1 MVVALFCDLFISH
14 RRPMRRTLAIIAIF
28 LSFPAA
34 AQLLNDANARPYMTF
49 KILVDGT
56 EVPMSRVGEGTH
68 CDGEPCGFTA
78 PNITFGRSIT
88 IKFIPK
94 VKADEL
100 GIRNFNGLDGIA
112 SLAIEGASLQNLAN
126 TSPDDWLGRGPN
138 DPFDPGDQA
147 GVEWTADLIPTRVAG
162 QDFVEVEVRSIG
174 FGWRTWQSRTE
185 NWENSLT
192 FRVVEP
198 VPVPVT
204 PVLGL
209 WLLAGLIGLLSIRR
223 FSE

>member
-1 MVVALFCDLFISH
+1 MVVAIFRDLFIGQ
-14 RRPMRRTLAIIAIF
+14 RRPMRRTVAIIAIL

-34 AQLLNDANARPYMTF
+34 AQLLNDVNTRPYMTF
-49 KILVDGT
+49 KILVDGA
-56 EVPMSRVGEGTH
+56 EVPVTREGEGTY
-68 CDGEPCGFTA
+68 CDGESCGFTA

-112 SLAIEGASLQNLAN
+112 SLTIEGASLQNLAN

-138 DPFDPGDQA
+138 DPFDPGDRA
-147 GVEWTADLIPTRVAG
+147 GVEWTADLIPTRVAD
-162 QDFVEVEVRSIG
+162 QDFVEVKVRSVG
-174 FGWRTWQSRTE
+174 SGWRTWQSRTASYE
-185 NWENSLT
+185 NLLT

-198 VPVPVT
+198 TPVSVT
-204 PVLGL
+204 PLLGL
-209 WLLAGLIGLLSIRR
+209 WLLAGLMGLLGIRR
-223 FSE
+223 FSK

>member
-1 MVVALFCDLFISH
+1 MRIIVAVISI
-14 RRPMRRTLAIIAIF
+14 L

-34 AQLLNDANARPYMTF
+34 AQLLNDENTRPYMTF
-49 KILVDGT
+49 KILVDGA
-56 EVPMSRVGEGTH
+56 EVPKTRVGEGTY

-100 GIRNFNGLDGIA
+100 GIKNFNELGTGIP
-112 SLAIEGASLQNLAN
+112 SSSVEGATLQNYAN

-138 DPFDPGDQA
+138 DPFDPGDRA

-162 QDFVEVEVRSIG
+162 QDFVEVEVRSRG
-174 FGWRTWQSRTE
+174 FGWRTWESSTE
-185 NWENSLT
+185 NRENSLT

-198 VPVPVT
+198 TPVPVT
-204 PVLGL
+204 PLLGL
-209 WLLAGLIGLLSIRR
+209 WLLAGLVGLLGIRR
-223 FSE
+223 FSK

>member
-1 MVVALFCDLFISH
+1 
-14 RRPMRRTLAIIAIF
+14 MRRTVAIIAIL

-34 AQLLNDANARPYMTF
+34 AQLLNDADTRPYMTF
-49 KILVDGT
+49 KILVDGA
-56 EVPMSRVGEGTH
+56 EVPVTREGEGTY
-68 CDGEPCGFTA
+68 CDGESCGFTA

-138 DPFDPGDQA
+138 DPFDPGDRA
-147 GVEWTADLIPTRVAG
+147 GVEWTADLIPTRVAD
-162 QDFVEVEVRSIG
+162 QDFVEVKVRSVG
-174 FGWRTWQSRTE
+174 SGWQTWQSGTASY
-185 NWENSLT
+185 ENSLT

-198 VPVPVT
+198 TPVSVT
-204 PVLGL
+204 PLLGL
-209 WLLAGLIGLLSIRR
+209 WLLAGLMGLLGIRR
-223 FSE
+223 FSK

>member
-1 MVVALFCDLFISH
+1 MRIIVAVISI
-14 RRPMRRTLAIIAIF
+14 L

-34 AQLLNDANARPYMTF
+34 AQLLNDENTRPYMTF
-49 KILVDGT
+49 KILVDGA
-56 EVPMSRVGEGTH
+56 EVPKTRVGEGTY

-100 GIRNFNGLDGIA
+100 GIKNFNELGTGIP
-112 SLAIEGASLQNLAN
+112 SFSVEGATLQNYAN

-138 DPFDPGDQA
+138 DPFDPGDRA

-162 QDFVEVEVRSIG
+162 QDFVEVEVRSRG
-174 FGWRTWQSRTE
+174 FGWRTWESSTE
-185 NWENSLT
+185 NRENSLT

-198 VPVPVT
+198 TPVPVT
-204 PVLGL
+204 PLLGL
-209 WLLAGLIGLLSIRR
+209 WLLAGLVGLLGIRR
-223 FSE
+223 FSK

>member
-1 MVVALFCDLFISH
+1 
-14 RRPMRRTLAIIAIF
+14 MRRTVAIIAIL

-34 AQLLNDANARPYMTF
+34 AQLLNDANTRPYMTF
-49 KILVDGT
+49 KILVDGA
-56 EVPMSRVGEGTH
+56 EVPITREGQGTY

-100 GIRNFNGLDGIA
+100 GIKNFNGLDGIA

-138 DPFDPGDQA
+138 DPFDPGDRA
-147 GVEWTADLIPTRVAG
+147 GVEWTANLIPTRVAG
-162 QDFVEVEVRSIG
+162 QDLVEVEVTSNG
-174 FGWRTWQSRTE
+174 SGWRTWESETQNRE
-185 NWENSLT
+185 NGLT

-198 VPVPVT
+198 TPVPVT
-204 PVLGL
+204 PLLGL
-209 WLLAGLIGLLSIRR
+209 WLFAALMGLLGIRR
-223 FSE
+223 FSK

>member
-1 MVVALFCDLFISH
+1 MRIIVAVISI
-14 RRPMRRTLAIIAIF
+14 L

-34 AQLLNDANARPYMTF
+34 AQLLNDANTRPYMTF
-49 KILVDGT
+49 KILVDGA
-56 EVPMSRVGEGTH
+56 EVPKTRVGEGTY

-100 GIRNFNGLDGIA
+100 GIKNFNELGTGIP
-112 SLAIEGASLQNLAN
+112 SFSVEGATLQNYAN

-138 DPFDPGDQA
+138 DPFDPGDRA

-162 QDFVEVEVRSIG
+162 QDFVEVEVRSRG
-174 FGWRTWQSRTE
+174 FGWRTWESSTE
-185 NWENSLT
+185 NRENSLT

-198 VPVPVT
+198 TPVPVT
-204 PVLGL
+204 PLLGL
-209 WLLAGLIGLLSIRR
+209 WLLAGLVGLLGIRR
-223 FSE
+223 FSK

>member
-1 MVVALFCDLFISH
+1 
-14 RRPMRRTLAIIAIF
+14 MRRSLAIIAIF

-34 AQLLNDANARPYMTF
+34 AQLLNDANTRPYMTF
-49 KILVDGT
+49 KILVDGA
-56 EVPMSRVGEGTH
+56 EVPITRVGEGAY

-100 GIRNFNGLDGIA
+100 GIKNFNELGTGMP
-112 SLAIEGASLQNLAN
+112 SFSVEGATLQNYAN

-138 DPFDPGDQA
+138 DPFDPGDRA
-147 GVEWTADLIPTRVAG
+147 GVEWTANLIPTRVAG
-162 QDFVEVEVRSIG
+162 QDFVDVTVTSKG
-174 FGWRTWQSRTE
+174 SFWRTWQSETLSYE
-185 NWENSLT
+185 NELT

-198 VPVPVT
+198 TPVPVT
-204 PVLGL
+204 PIIGL
-209 WLLAGLIGLLSIRR
+209 WLLASLIGLLGIRR

>member
-1 MVVALFCDLFISH
+1 MH
-14 RRPMRRTLAIIAIF
+14 KTLAIIAIL

-34 AQLLNDANARPYMTF
+34 AQLLNDANTRPYMTF
-49 KILVDGT
+49 KILVDGA
-56 EVPMSRVGEGTH
+56 EVPVTRVGGGTY

-138 DPFDPGDQA
+138 DPFDPGDRA
-147 GVEWTADLIPTRVAG
+147 GVEWTADLIPTRVVG
-162 QDFVEVEVRSIG
+162 QDFVEVEVRSRG
-174 FGWRTWQSRTE
+174 FGWRTWESRTE
-185 NWENSLT
+185 NWENLLT

-198 VPVPVT
+198 TPVPVS
-204 PVLGL
+204 PLLGL
-209 WLLAGLIGLLSIRR
+209 WLLAGLLSLVAVRKL
-223 FSE
+223 SK

>member
-1 MVVALFCDLFISH
+1 M
-14 RRPMRRTLAIIAIF
+14 PRTVAIIAIL

-34 AQLLNDANARPYMTF
+34 AQLLNDANTRPYMTF
-49 KILVDGT
+49 KILVDGA
-56 EVPMSRVGEGTH
+56 EVPVTRVGEGTQ

-100 GIRNFNGLDGIA
+100 GIRDFYDLSFAGP
-112 SLAIEGASLQNLAN
+112 SFSVEGATLQNYAN
-126 TSPDDWLGRGPN
+126 TSPDNWLGRPPN

-147 GVEWTADLIPTRVAG
+147 GVEWTADLIPTRVAS
-162 QDFVEVEVRSIG
+162 QDFVEIDVRSK
-174 FGWRTWQSRTE
+174 FSGWRTWQSGTANR
-185 NWENSLT
+185 ENSLT

-198 VPVPVT
+198 TPVPVT
-204 PVLGL
+204 PLLGL
-209 WLLAGLIGLLSIRR
+209 WLFAALVGLLGIRR
-223 FSE
+223 FSK